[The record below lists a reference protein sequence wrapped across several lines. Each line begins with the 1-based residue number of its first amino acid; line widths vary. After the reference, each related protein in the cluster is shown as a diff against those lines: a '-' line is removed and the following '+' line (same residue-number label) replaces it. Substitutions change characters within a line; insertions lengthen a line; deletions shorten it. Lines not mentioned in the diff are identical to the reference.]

1 MKNRLTL
8 IATLVVTLSL
18 AGCQNLNKSTVGG
31 AVGGVAG
38 GVLGSNV
45 GGGKGRT
52 AAIIAGSLLGAALGS
67 HIGAEM
73 DELDRRRANDALE
86 TYPTGRT
93 SSWNNPDT
101 GAQYSVTPTRTYET
115 NNRPCREYEM
125 DVYIDGQR
133 DVVKGTA
140 CRNAQGEWVNQ

>member
-1 MKNRLTL
+1 MKSRLTL
-8 IATLVVTLSL
+8 ITALAVTLIL
-18 AGCQNLNKSTVGG
+18 AGCQSFNKSTVGG

-45 GGGKGRT
+45 GGGTGRT

-73 DELDRRRANDALE
+73 DELDRRRANEALE

-115 NNRPCREYEM
+115 DSRPCREYEM

-133 DVVKGTA
+133 DVVKGNA

>member
-1 MKNRLTL
+1 MKVRLTL
-8 IATLVVTLSL
+8 ITALVVTLIL
-18 AGCQNLNKSTVGG
+18 AGCQSFNKSTVGG

-38 GVLGSNV
+38 GVLGSNI

-73 DELDRRRANDALE
+73 DELDRRRANEALE

-101 GAQYSVTPTRTYET
+101 GAQYSVTPIRTYET
-115 NNRPCREYEM
+115 DNRPCREYEM

-140 CRNAQGEWVNQ
+140 CRNAQGVWVNQ

>member
-1 MKNRLTL
+1 MKSKLTL
-8 IATLVVTLSL
+8 MIALAASLML
-18 AGCQNLNKSTVGG
+18 AGCQNMNKSTVGG

-45 GGGKGRT
+45 GDGKGRT

-93 SSWNNPDT
+93 SSWSNPDS
-101 GAQYSVTPTRTYET
+101 GAEYSVTPTRTYQAD
-115 NNRPCREYEM
+115 NRPCREYEM
-125 DVYIDGQR
+125 DVYMDGQR

-140 CRNAQGEWVNQ
+140 CRNAQGEWINQ

>member
-1 MKNRLTL
+1 MKTKFTL
-8 IATLVVTLSL
+8 IAALAVTLTLS
-18 AGCQNLNKSTVGG
+18 GCQNINKSTMGG

-52 AAIIAGSLLGAALGS
+52 AAIIAGSLLGAAFGS

-73 DELDRRRANDALE
+73 DELDRRRANDVLE
-86 TYPTGRT
+86 TYPTGQTR
-93 SSWNNPDT
+93 SWNNPDS
-101 GAQYSVTPTRTYET
+101 GADYSVTPTRTYE
-115 NNRPCREYEM
+115 NNSQPCREYEM

-133 DVVKGTA
+133 DVVTGTA
-140 CRNAQGEWVNQ
+140 CRNSQGEWINQ

>member
-1 MKNRLTL
+1 MKSKLTL
-8 IATLVVTLSL
+8 IVALAVTLTL

-31 AVGGVAG
+31 AVGGIAG

-45 GGGKGRT
+45 GDGRGRT

-93 SSWNNPDT
+93 SSWNNPDS
-101 GAQYSVTPTRTYET
+101 GAQYSVTPTRTYQQSSQ
-115 NNRPCREYEM
+115 PCREYEM
-125 DVYIDGQR
+125 DVYMDGQR
-133 DVVKGTA
+133 DVVTGIA
-140 CRNAQGEWVNQ
+140 CRNARGQWVNQ